1 MIWLGTKF
9 LAMLMTN
16 QEAVCEL
23 LTPIQGI
30 SSSLC
35 VDLGLQ
41 MALYKELSF
50 NSCAGGEKTVLER

>member
-1 MIWLGTKF
+1 
-9 LAMLMTN
+9 MLMTN
-16 QEAVCEL
+16 QKAVCEL
-23 LTPIQGI
+23 LTPVQGI
-30 SSSLC
+30 SSPLC